1 MMNIKI
7 SNGRVIDPATGLDQ
21 VTDLYIS
28 AGEIFAVGD
37 QPDNFHYDE
46 VIDATDQ
53 IVCPGFIDLCAHLR
67 EPGET
72 HKGTI
77 ASETAAAAAGGITSL
92 ITPPTTRP
100 IVDTPAVAEL
110 IQDRAADAGFAR
122 VMPMGALTQGLQGEQ
137 LAPLH
142 ALAGSGC
149 IAFTNA
155 RLPIKSTLN
164 LLRCLEYAATFD
176 LLVVFQAQDHSLSSN
191 GCMHEGA
198 NSTRMGLSGIPEAA
212 ETIEVSR
219 CLLLV
224 EQTGVRAHFGQ
235 ISCERS
241 VQLISA
247 AQQRGLKV
255 TADVA
260 AHHLILSDEQV
271 NEFDSCLHLQPPLR
285 SALDRAGLIQ
295 GILSGSVT
303 AICSDHQPQDL
314 ISKQAPFAETAAG
327 LSGLETLLPLSLSL
341 VERKLIELPQLIEKL
356 TLGPAKIL
364 GLDSGSLQPGKP
376 ADICIF
382 NPKTQWTVNKDSL
395 RSQGKNT
402 PFYNK
407 TFKGRVSMTLL
418 GGRVVYRR
426 SP

>member
-21 VTDLYIS
+21 VTDLYVR
-28 AGEIFAVGD
+28 AGEIYAIGD
-37 QPDNFHYDE
+37 LADDFHYDE
-46 VIDATDQ
+46 VIDATGL
-53 IVCPGFIDLCAHLR
+53 IVCPGLIDLCAHLR

-72 HKGTI
+72 HKGSI
-77 ASETAAAAAGGITSL
+77 ASETAAAATGGITSL

-235 ISCERS
+235 LSCERS
-241 VQLISA
+241 VQLITA

-271 NEFDSCLHLQPPLR
+271 NEFDSSLHLQPPLR

-295 GILSGSVT
+295 GLLSGSVT

-341 VERKLIELPQLIEKL
+341 VERKLIEVPQVIEKL

-364 GLDSGSLQPGKP
+364 GLDSGSLQIGKP

-382 NPKTQWTVNKDSL
+382 DPNEQWTVNKNSL
-395 RSQGKNT
+395 RSAGKNT
-402 PFYNK
+402 PFNGK
-407 TFKGRVSMTLL
+407 TLKGRVFTTLL
-418 GGRVVYRR
+418 GGRVVFRR
-426 SP
+426 G

>member
-1 MMNIKI
+1 MNIKI
-7 SNGRVIDPATGLDQ
+7 TGGRVIDPASGLDQ
-21 VTDLYIS
+21 ITDLYIGD
-28 AGEIFAVGD
+28 GEILAIGD
-37 QPDNFHYDE
+37 APEDFHCDE
-46 VIDATDQ
+46 LIQADGQ
-53 IVCPGFIDLCAHLR
+53 IVCPGLIDLCAHLR

-77 ASETAAAAAGGITSL
+77 ASETAAAAAGGITTL

-110 IQDRAADAGFAR
+110 IQDRAADAGFTR
-122 VMPMGALTQGLQGEQ
+122 VLPMGALTQGLQGEQ

-149 IAFTNA
+149 IAFSNA
-155 RLPIKSTLN
+155 RLPIKSSLN

-176 LLVVFQAQDHSLSSN
+176 LLVIFQAQDASLAVS

-198 NSTRMGLSGIPEAA
+198 NATRMGLSGIPEAA
-212 ETIEVSR
+212 ETIEVAR

-235 ISCERS
+235 LSCERS

-260 AHHLILSDEQV
+260 VHHLILSDEQV
-271 NEFDSCLHLQPPLR
+271 NEFDASLHLQPPLR
-285 SALDRAGLIQ
+285 SALDRAGLLQ
-295 GILSGSVT
+295 GLLSHSIT

-327 LSGLETLLPLSLSL
+327 LSGLETLLPLSLTL

-356 TLGPAKIL
+356 TLAPARIL
-364 GLDSGSLQPGKP
+364 GLDSGSLMPGKQ

-382 NPKTQWTVNKDSL
+382 DSEESWVVNAETL
-395 RSQGKNT
+395 RSAGKNS
-402 PFYNK
+402 PFSGK
-407 TFKGRVSMTLL
+407 TLKGRVTTTLL
-418 GGRVVYRR
+418 GGRVVYRKH
-426 SP
+426 